1 MKESNVDVLNSRKVI
16 LFKNGETFLL
26 QEEEDYLVESMM
38 SQNGK
43 NEYVSTILKERRAT
57 LNISQLELS
66 EMAGVSLATIKDLER
81 GLGNP
86 SLKTLERIAVV
97 LGLELTLTRK
107 QTF

>member
-1 MKESNVDVLNSRKVI
+1 ME
-16 LFKNGETFLL
+16 
-26 QEEEDYLVESMM
+26 
-38 SQNGK
+38 
-43 NEYVSTILKERRAT
+43 VSTILKERRAT

>member
-1 MKESNVDVLNSRKVI
+1 MDI
-16 LFKNGETFLL
+16 
-26 QEEEDYLVESMM
+26 
-38 SQNGK
+38 
-43 NEYVSTILKERRAT
+43 STILKERRAT

-66 EMAGVSLATIKDLER
+66 EMAGVSLATIKELER

>member
-1 MKESNVDVLNSRKVI
+1 MQPKVQ
-16 LFKNGETFLL
+16 FNRLL
-26 QEEEDYLVESMM
+26 AME
-38 SQNGK
+38 
-43 NEYVSTILKERRAT
+43 VSTILKERRAT

>member
-1 MKESNVDVLNSRKVI
+1 MDI
-16 LFKNGETFLL
+16 
-26 QEEEDYLVESMM
+26 
-38 SQNGK
+38 
-43 NEYVSTILKERRAT
+43 STILKGRRAT
-57 LNISQLELS
+57 LNISQQELS

>member
-1 MKESNVDVLNSRKVI
+1 MDI
-16 LFKNGETFLL
+16 
-26 QEEEDYLVESMM
+26 
-38 SQNGK
+38 
-43 NEYVSTILKERRAT
+43 STILKERRAT

-107 QTF
+107 QIF

>member
-1 MKESNVDVLNSRKVI
+1 MDI
-16 LFKNGETFLL
+16 
-26 QEEEDYLVESMM
+26 
-38 SQNGK
+38 
-43 NEYVSTILKERRAT
+43 STILKERRAA
-57 LNISQLELS
+57 LNISQQDLS

-86 SLKTLERIAVV
+86 SLKTLECIATV

>member
-1 MKESNVDVLNSRKVI
+1 MDI
-16 LFKNGETFLL
+16 
-26 QEEEDYLVESMM
+26 
-38 SQNGK
+38 
-43 NEYVSTILKERRAT
+43 STILKERRAT

-97 LGLELTLTRK
+97 LGLEHTLTRK

>member
-1 MKESNVDVLNSRKVI
+1 MDI
-16 LFKNGETFLL
+16 
-26 QEEEDYLVESMM
+26 
-38 SQNGK
+38 
-43 NEYVSTILKERRAT
+43 STILKERRAT